1 MDLDLVLNLAISF
14 IVATSVAA
22 FFRFCVRPKT
32 DTVFDENQQTMLKKL
47 FASIEEFDD
56 EFEACYSF
64 VERCCGPLT
73 PDKEYLF
80 RRKQPSIRAID
91 GSTTST
97 SYVKAVLKKR
107 RNNMEYS
114 YDVIIRHN
122 QRAGIYL
129 SEILLDSIV
138 NYCMSTIDWVQ
149 AVAYGRSLELALF
162 DRHKHAHEIIAFL
175 KQQSLNDHKFGTVS
189 FVQKWQEFDSLAKNS
204 E

>member
-32 DTVFDENQQTMLKKL
+32 DIVFDENQQIMLKKL
-47 FASIEEFDD
+47 FAIIEEFDK
-56 EFEACYSF
+56 EFGACYSF

-97 SYVKAVLKKR
+97 SYVKAVLEKR
-107 RNNMEYS
+107 RVNMEYS
-114 YDVIIRHN
+114 YDVIIRYN
-122 QRAGIYL
+122 QRAGIYI

-138 NYCMSTIDWVQ
+138 NYCMATIEW
-149 AVAYGRSLELALF
+149 AISASHGRNLEYALF
-162 DRHKHAHEIIAFL
+162 GRHKHAHEIIAFL
-175 KQQSLNDHKFGTVS
+175 EQRSLNNREFGTVS
-189 FVQKWQEFDSLAKNS
+189 FVQKWQEYDSLEKH
-204 E
+204 

>member
-64 VERCCGPLT
+64 VERYFGSLT

-91 GSTTST
+91 GSTTPT
-97 SYVKAVLKKR
+97 SYVKAVLEKR
-107 RNNMEYS
+107 RVNMEYS

-162 DRHKHAHEIIAFL
+162 DRHKHAREIIAFL
-175 KQQSLNDHKFGTVS
+175 KQHSLNDHKFGTVS